1 MYYLMQSL
9 SNFTSMTRS
18 CVNCYLMFAIALLSV
33 MSVEAKEITDKLSLN
48 GVLSGALQ
56 CQQLSASS
64 DGEDTCKAG
73 VPFQPELTYRPS
85 RVDILFLK
93 LGFAAG
99 NGLNDVSPFNISPW
113 GADLHDDVIN
123 VSGSGRNYLLEAWY
137 EHVFEMAG
145 DQSIGLT
152 LGIIDATS
160 FLDQNAYANNEYNQ
174 FMNPA
179 LSNSPNAIFPSYD
192 LGVATVW
199 HMDQWTF
206 SGVFMEVHQLTSP
219 DKYTFYGVQAR
230 YTLETTLGTGH
241 YRVLLNGD
249 RDFVDEAGASKQ
261 RNDILIVSIDQQFG
275 DSIGAFTRMGWR
287 LDDSPINYRE
297 VYTGGIDI
305 SGLGWGRL
313 LDNIGIALGYMYGG
327 NTRIIRTRLAE
338 AYYRMV
344 IKPKLALTF
353 DIQYM
358 DDHYYSIP
366 DAEGMIYSLRA
377 TLNF

>member
-1 MYYLMQSL
+1 MFRVERLL
-9 SNFTSMTRS
+9 SNFTSMSRS
-18 CVNCYLMFAIALLSV
+18 CHHSFLIFMITLLTV
-33 MSVEAKEITDKLSLN
+33 MPAEAKEISDKLSIN

-56 CQQLSASS
+56 CQQLTADSA
-64 DGEDTCKAG
+64 GEDACKLG
-73 VPFQPELTYRPS
+73 IPFQPELTYRPS
-85 RVDILFLK
+85 QNDILFLK

-99 NGLNDVSPFNISPW
+99 NGLNNVSPFNLSTW
-113 GADLHDDVIN
+113 GANLHDDVIN
-123 VSGSGRNYLLEAWY
+123 VSGSGRSYLLEVWY
-137 EHVFEMAG
+137 EHVFAMG
-145 DQSIGLT
+145 RDKSIGLT

-160 FLDQNAYANNEYNQ
+160 FLDQNVYANDEFNQ

-179 LSNSPNAIFPSYD
+179 LSNSPNAVFPSYD

-206 SGVFMEVHQLTSP
+206 SGVFMEVNQLTSP
-219 DKYTFYGVQAR
+219 DTYTFYGVQAR

-287 LDDSPINYRE
+287 LDEAPINYRE

-305 SGLGWGRL
+305 NGLSWGRL

-327 NTRIIRTRLAE
+327 NSRIIRTRLAE

-344 IKPKLALTF
+344 INPRLSLTA

-358 DDHYYSIP
+358 DDEYYSAP
-366 DAEGMIYSLRA
+366 DAEGMVFSLRA
-377 TLNF
+377 TVNF

>member
-1 MYYLMQSL
+1 MYYVMQL
-9 SNFTSMTRS
+9 PSNFTSMSRS
-18 CVNCYLMFAIALLSV
+18 CVSCLLIITIALLSALP
-33 MSVEAKEITDKLSLN
+33 VEAKELTEKLSLN

-64 DGEDTCKAG
+64 TGEDACKLG
-73 VPFQPELTYRPS
+73 IPFQPELTYRPS
-85 RVDILFLK
+85 QHDTLFLK

-99 NGLNDVSPFNISPW
+99 NGLNDVSPFNIAPW

-123 VSGSGRNYLLEAWY
+123 VSGSGRDYLLEAWY
-137 EHVFEMAG
+137 EHVFDMG
-145 DQSIGLT
+145 RDQSIALT

-160 FLDQNAYANNEYNQ
+160 FLDQNVYANDEFNQ

-179 LSNSPNAIFPSYD
+179 LSNSPNAVFPSYD

-206 SGVFMEVHQLTSP
+206 SGVFMEVNQLTSP
-219 DKYTFYGVQAR
+219 DTYTFYGVQAR

-287 LDDSPINYRE
+287 LDEAPINYRE

-305 SGLGWGRL
+305 NGLSWGRL

-344 IKPKLALTF
+344 INPKLAFTA

-358 DDHYYSIP
+358 DDEYYSAP
-366 DAEGMIYSLRA
+366 DAEGMVFSLRA
-377 TLNF
+377 TVNF

>member
-1 MYYLMQSL
+1 
-9 SNFTSMTRS
+9 MTRS
-18 CVNCYLMFAIALLSV
+18 CVNCYLIFAIALLSV

-64 DGEDTCKAG
+64 DGEDTCKAS

-137 EHVFEMAG
+137 EHVFEIAG
-145 DQSIGLT
+145 DQSIVLT

-160 FLDQNAYANNEYNQ
+160 FLDQNAYANDEYSQ

-192 LGVATVW
+192 LGIATVW
-199 HMDQWTF
+199 HKDQWTF

-275 DSIGAFTRMGWR
+275 DSFGAFTRMGWR
-287 LDDSPINYRE
+287 LDDSQLNYRE

-305 SGLGWGRL
+305 NGLSWGRL

-327 NTRIIRTRLAE
+327 NKRIIKTRLAE

-344 IKPKLALTF
+344 INHRLAFTA

-366 DAEGMIYSLRA
+366 GAEGMIYSLRA
-377 TLNF
+377 TVSF

>member
-1 MYYLMQSL
+1 
-9 SNFTSMTRS
+9 MT
-18 CVNCYLMFAIALLSV
+18 I
-33 MSVEAKEITDKLSLN
+33 EAKEITDKLSLN

-56 CQQLSASS
+56 CQQLSATSS
-64 DGEDTCKAG
+64 GKDDCKLG

-85 RVDILFLK
+85 QQNTLFLK

-99 NGLNDVSPFNISPW
+99 NGLNHVAPFNLSTW
-113 GADLHDDVIN
+113 GADLHDDVLN

-137 EHVFEMAG
+137 EHVFEIDH

-160 FLDQNAYANNEYNQ
+160 FLDQNVYANDEFNQ

-179 LSNSPNAIFPSYD
+179 LSNSPNAVFPSYD

-199 HMDQWTF
+199 RMDQWTF
-206 SGVFMEVHQLTSP
+206 SGVFMEVNQLTSP

-261 RNDILIVSIDQQFG
+261 RNNILIISIDQQFG

-287 LDDSPINYRE
+287 LDDAAINYRE

-305 SGLGWGRL
+305 SGLSWGRL
-313 LDNIGIALGYMYGG
+313 LDNIGIAVGYMYGG
-327 NTRIIRTRLAE
+327 NSRIIKTRLAE

-344 IKPKLALTF
+344 INPKLAFTA

-358 DDHYYSIP
+358 DDEYYSIP

>member
-1 MYYLMQSL
+1 
-9 SNFTSMTRS
+9 
-18 CVNCYLMFAIALLSV
+18 VI
-33 MSVEAKEITDKLSLN
+33 
-48 GVLSGALQ
+48 SGALQ
-56 CQQLSASS
+56 CQLLSADSS
-64 DGEDTCKAG
+64 GEDACKLG
-73 VPFQPELTYRPS
+73 IPLQPELTYRPS
-85 RVDILFLK
+85 QHDILFLK
-93 LGFAAG
+93 LGFAVG
-99 NGLNDVSPFNISPW
+99 NGLNEVSPFNLSTW

-137 EHVFEMAG
+137 EHVFEMG
-145 DQSIGLT
+145 RDRSIGLT
-152 LGIIDATS
+152 LGIIDAS
-160 FLDQNAYANNEYNQ
+160 QFLDQNAYANDEYNQ

-179 LSNSPNAIFPSYD
+179 LSNAPSTFFPSYD
-192 LGVATVW
+192 PGVAAVW
-199 HMDQWTF
+199 RMDQWTF
-206 SGVFMEVHQLTSP
+206 SGVLMEVHQLTSP
-219 DKYTFYGVQAR
+219 DTYTFYGIQAR

-261 RNDILIVSIDQQFG
+261 RNDILIISIDQQFG

-287 LDDSPINYRE
+287 LDDEPINYRE

-305 SGLGWGRL
+305 SGLSWGRL

-344 IKPKLALTF
+344 ITPMLAFTA

-358 DDHYYSIP
+358 DDEYYSIP
-366 DAEGMIYSLRA
+366 DAEGIVFSLRA

>member
-1 MYYLMQSL
+1 MQL
-9 SNFTSMTRS
+9 PSNFISMPRS
-18 CVNCYLMFAIALLSV
+18 GVNCLLTVTMALLSV
-33 MSVEAKEITDKLSLN
+33 MPVEAKELTDKLSLN

-56 CQQLSASS
+56 CQQLSADSS
-64 DGEDTCKAG
+64 GEDACKLG
-73 VPFQPELTYRPS
+73 IPFQPELTYRPS
-85 RVDILFLK
+85 QHDILFLK

-99 NGLNDVSPFNISPW
+99 NGLNDVSPFNLSTW

-123 VSGSGRNYLLEAWY
+123 VSGSGRDYLLEAWY
-137 EHVFEMAG
+137 EHVFEIG
-145 DQSIGLT
+145 HEQSIALV
-152 LGIIDATS
+152 LGIIDAS
-160 FLDQNAYANNEYNQ
+160 HFLDQNAYANDEFNQ

-179 LSNSPNAIFPSYD
+179 LSNAPNTFFPSYD
-192 LGVATVW
+192 PGVAAVW
-199 HMDQWTF
+199 HRDKWTF
-206 SGVFMEVHQLTSP
+206 SGALMEVHQLNSP

-230 YTLETTLGTGH
+230 YTLETSLGTGH

-249 RDFVDEAGASKQ
+249 RDFVDEPGASKQ

-287 LDDSPINYRE
+287 IDDEPINYRE

-305 SGLGWGRL
+305 SGLSWGRL
-313 LDNIGIALGYMYGG
+313 LDNIGVALGYMYGG

-344 IKPKLALTF
+344 INPKLAFTA

-358 DDHYYSIP
+358 DDEYYSAP
-366 DAEGMIYSLRA
+366 DAEGMVYSLRA
-377 TLNF
+377 TVNF

>member
-1 MYYLMQSL
+1 M
-9 SNFTSMTRS
+9 
-18 CVNCYLMFAIALLSV
+18 
-33 MSVEAKEITDKLSLN
+33 
-48 GVLSGALQ
+48 
-56 CQQLSASS
+56 
-64 DGEDTCKAG
+64 
-73 VPFQPELTYRPS
+73 TYRPS
-85 RVDILFLK
+85 QHDILFLK

-99 NGLNDVSPFNISPW
+99 NGLNEDSPFNISTW
-113 GADLHDDVIN
+113 GADLHDDVID

-137 EHVFEMAG
+137 EHVFAMG
-145 DQSIGLT
+145 PDQSIGLT

-160 FLDQNAYANNEYNQ
+160 FLDQNVYANDEFNQ

-179 LSNSPNAIFPSYD
+179 LSNAPNAILPSYD

-199 HMDQWTF
+199 RMDEWTV
-206 SGVFMEVHQLTSP
+206 SGVFMEVNQLTSP
-219 DKYTFYGVQAR
+219 DKYTFYGIQAR
-230 YTLETTLGTGH
+230 YTLETTLETTLGTGH

-287 LDDSPINYRE
+287 LDNEPINYRAI
-297 VYTGGIDI
+297 YTGGIDI
-305 SGLGWGRL
+305 GGLSWGRL
-313 LDNIGIALGYMYGG
+313 LDNIGIALSYMYGG

-344 IKPKLALTF
+344 ITPRLAFTA

-358 DDHYYSIP
+358 DDEYYSIP
-366 DAEGMIYSLRA
+366 DAEGMVFSLRA

>member
-1 MYYLMQSL
+1 MNYLMQTL
-9 SNFTSMTRS
+9 SNFTSMSRS
-18 CVNCYLMFAIALLSV
+18 CVNCLLIITTVLLSV
-33 MSVEAKEITDKLSLN
+33 MPVEAKEVTDKLSLN

-56 CQQLSASS
+56 CQQLSANSS
-64 DGEDTCKAG
+64 GEDACKPG
-73 VPFQPELTYRPS
+73 IPFQPELTYRPS
-85 RVDILFLK
+85 QHEILFLK

-99 NGLNDVSPFNISPW
+99 NGLNDVSPFNLSPW

-137 EHVFEMAG
+137 EHVFEMG
-145 DQSIGLT
+145 GEQSIGLT

-160 FLDQNAYANNEYNQ
+160 FLDQNVYANDEFNQ

-179 LSNSPNAIFPSYD
+179 LSNSPNAVFPSYD

-199 HMDQWTF
+199 HRDQWTF
-206 SGVFMEVHQLTSP
+206 SGVLMEVNQLTSP

-230 YTLETTLGTGH
+230 YTLESTLGTGH

-275 DSIGAFTRMGWR
+275 DTIGAFTRMGWR
-287 LDDSPINYRE
+287 LDDAPINYRE

-305 SGLGWGRL
+305 SGLSWGRL

-344 IKPKLALTF
+344 INPALAFTA

-366 DAEGMIYSLRA
+366 DAEGVIYSLRV
-377 TLNF
+377 TVNF

>member
-1 MYYLMQSL
+1 MFCEVKLL
-9 SNFTSMTRS
+9 SNFTSMSRS
-18 CVNCYLMFAIALLSV
+18 CLNCLLIITIALLSA
-33 MSVEAKEITDKLSLN
+33 MPIEAKEITDKLSLN

-56 CQQLSASS
+56 CQQPSTDSS
-64 DGEDTCKAG
+64 GEDACKLG
-73 VPFQPELTYRPS
+73 IPLQPELAYRPS
-85 RVDILFLK
+85 QNDILFLK

-99 NGLNDVSPFNISPW
+99 NGLNEISPFNLSTW

-137 EHVFEMAG
+137 EHVFEMG
-145 DQSIGLT
+145 PDQSIDLT

-160 FLDQNAYANNEYNQ
+160 FLDQNVYANDEFNQ

-179 LSNSPNAIFPSYD
+179 LSNAPNAVFPSYD
-192 LGVATVW
+192 LGVAAVW
-199 HMDQWTF
+199 DMDQWTL
-206 SGVFMEVHQLTSP
+206 SGVFMEVNQLTSP
-219 DKYTFYGVQAR
+219 DKYTFYGIQAR

-261 RNDILIVSIDQQFG
+261 RNDILIISIDQQLG
-275 DSIGAFTRMGWR
+275 DTVGVFTRMGWR
-287 LDDSPINYRE
+287 LDDAPINYAE

-305 SGLGWGRL
+305 SGLSWGRL

-327 NTRIIRTRLAE
+327 NTRIIKTRLAE

-344 IKPKLALTF
+344 IKPNLSFTA

-358 DDHYYSIP
+358 DDEYYSIT
-366 DAEGMIYSLRA
+366 DAEGMIYSLR
-377 TLNF
+377 TTVKF